1 MKNLMNYYYSLSKK
15 FILNINLIA
24 IIITLTNFLTLSN
37 PIIQLNI
44 VFITCLMNFII
55 IILPLIGIITN
66 FEHTILISFPY
77 TRKDIFKSF
86 LLISLL
92 ISIINMLYFLTLS
105 ITFNTKTILILT
117 PIAFILMYQFII
129 ALIFFFYTI
138 YKINKLIIKIFFG
151 VIAYIL
157 EVLVITFF
165 IILSTDPIGSPFLQL
180 ISIPILLITI
190 LITYKR
196 FMKIDFAQNSLFD
209 FIGLY
214 GGISNDD

>member
-1 MKNLMNYYYSLSKK
+1 
-15 FILNINLIA
+15 
-24 IIITLTNFLTLSN
+24 
-37 PIIQLNI
+37 
-44 VFITCLMNFII
+44 
-55 IILPLIGIITN
+55 
-66 FEHTILISFPY
+66 
-77 TRKDIFKSF
+77 
-86 LLISLL
+86 
-92 ISIINMLYFLTLS
+92 
-105 ITFNTKTILILT
+105 
-117 PIAFILMYQFII
+117 MYQFII

-138 YKINKLIIKIFFG
+138 YKINKLILKIFFG

-165 IILSTDPIGSPFLQL
+165 IILSTDHIGSPFLQL